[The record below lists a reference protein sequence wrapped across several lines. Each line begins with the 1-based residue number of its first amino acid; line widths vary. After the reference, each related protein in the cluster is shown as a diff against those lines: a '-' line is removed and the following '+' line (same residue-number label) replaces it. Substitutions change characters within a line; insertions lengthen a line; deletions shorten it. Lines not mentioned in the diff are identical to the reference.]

1 MPLFDQPPLID
12 FSSFQSTLQKDLE
25 LVSTLHESEYNAPL
39 ITNYTTAM
47 QNIFYISAT
56 ITIAFVL
63 LMIAL
68 RNTSKVRGGG
78 TSPSNLPDE
87 RKLHIAY
94 QATNLC
100 VNLILGLY
108 GIYHYNFTLPS
119 MNDLTVTE
127 RIVGFDHNLMF
138 ICSQIGYN
146 LWSLPVG
153 YFFMNETAAMMGHHI
168 ATITVS
174 LISGLST
181 TGFRY
186 HTVFFFGLIEI
197 SSVPLAVMNFC
208 KNNKD
213 LAQEYCPTV
222 RDIIRPIFA
231 AMFLTTRVLMWTPN
245 MRDVLRSAMMLLWTS
260 PSWFTSIVLFLF
272 ILSASFL
279 TFLQFFW
286 GYKIVKGI
294 ADKLQSM
301 KKVKTL

>member
-1 MPLFDQPPLID
+1 MPLFDQPPLLNL
-12 FSSFQSTLQKDLE
+12 SSLQSTIQKDLE

-39 ITNYTTAM
+39 ISNYSTAM
-47 QNIFYISAT
+47 QNIFYISAS
-56 ITIAFVL
+56 ITVAFVSF
-63 LMIAL
+63 IAAL
-68 RNTSKVRGGG
+68 RNISKKKLGTTS
-78 TSPSNLPDE
+78 SSSYLPDE
-87 RKLHIAY
+87 RKLRIAY

-108 GIYHYNFTLPS
+108 GIYHYNFTLPP

-138 ICSQIGYN
+138 ICFQIGYN

-153 YFFMNETAAMMGHHI
+153 YFLMNESAAMLGHHI
-168 ATITVS
+168 ATVTVS

-197 SSVPLAVMNFC
+197 SSVPLAIMNFC

-213 LAQEYCPTV
+213 LAQEYCPRV
-222 RDIIRPIFA
+222 RDTIRQIFA
-231 AMFLTTRVLMWTPN
+231 AIFLTTRVLMWTPN

-260 PSWFTSIVLFLF
+260 PSWFTSIILFLF
-272 ILSASFL
+272 ILSALFL

-286 GYKIVKGI
+286 GYKIVKGLI
-294 ADKLQSM
+294 GMVQKT
-301 KKVKTL
+301 KKV